1 MINQNYDKLLQ
12 LKLNKM
18 AQVYLDHS
26 NRKEYSDLPFD
37 ERLAIMID
45 EQFIENRNRNID
57 NLKRKA
63 GVKIQDA
70 SIKDVLYLPEREID
84 RNLIYKLAQCNFIND
99 RLNVIIT
106 GATGAGKTYLACALA
121 NAAIDKEIR
130 CKYIR
135 MPDLLYDLASA
146 KESIKTFKRKLKN
159 YGRYDLLIIDDFLIT
174 ELSENQ
180 QSDLFE
186 LLELRSEN
194 YSTIL
199 SSQFLS
205 SAWHERLGSGAIA
218 DAIMDRTIHNSYII
232 NIKGDKSM
240 REVTSR
246 TK

>member
-1 MINQNYDKLLQ
+1 MNSLPCLKTGGMRLLIPLFELTAEGSIMAWQNPSTRISQHL
-12 LKLNKM
+12 
-18 AQVYLDHS
+18 
-26 NRKEYSDLPFD
+26 
-37 ERLAIMID
+37 
-45 EQFIENRNRNID
+45 
-57 NLKRKA
+57 
-63 GVKIQDA
+63 
-70 SIKDVLYLPEREID
+70 
-84 RNLIYKLAQCNFIND
+84 
-99 RLNVIIT
+99 
-106 GATGAGKTYLACALA
+106 
-121 NAAIDKEIR
+121 
-130 CKYIR
+130 R

-159 YGRYDLLIIDDFLIT
+159 YGKYDLLIIDDFLIT